1 MVAAGLGAN
10 SIDTRGKFRTEL
22 DALATAE
29 ALLDAGADVE
39 RARRARPHGAARTRP
54 RKATRDVAKLLVERG
69 ADVAAKDAD
78 GVTPIDAANG
88 KLRGGRGP
96 GVVHADTAALLTEL
110 SAAAR

>member
-10 SIDTRGKFRTEL
+10 SIDTRGKFSTEL
-22 DALATAE
+22 DALAGAQ
-29 ALLDAGADVE
+29 ALLDAGADVNARE
-39 RARRARPHGAARTRP
+39 RSGRTALHAAAA
-54 RKATRDVAKLLVERG
+54 KGYSDVVKLLVERG
-69 ADVAAKDAD
+69 ADVAAKDID
-78 GVTPIDAANG
+78 GATPIDAANG